1 MASSLPVRL
10 VVSGLPASG
19 KTALGRRVADRLG
32 FAFLDKDDILE
43 RLFESHPQIDTVVR
57 QKLSRESD
65 QLFIE
70 QARALD
76 RAVLV
81 SFWRPPDRSV
91 NYGTPTAWLN
101 SSDLLVIE
109 LHCQCEP
116 AVAYERFTNRE
127 RHPGHNDDQRLD
139 GLSKQMEDLA
149 AIGPLGLWPL
159 VEIETSDLRALDDLT
174 STAVS
179 SIDELLA

>member
-1 MASSLPVRL
+1 M
-10 VVSGLPASG
+10 GQ
-19 KTALGRRVADRLG
+19 RVADRLG

-43 RLFESHPQIDTVVR
+43 RLFESHPQIDTALR
-57 QKLSRESD
+57 QRLSRESD

-76 RAVLV
+76 SAVLV

-109 LHCQCEP
+109 LHCRCDP
-116 AVAYERFTNRE
+116 AVAYERFINRV
-127 RHPGHNDDQRLD
+127 RHPGHNDVQRLD
-139 GLSKQMEDLA
+139 GLAQQMENLA

-159 VEIETSDLRALDDLT
+159 VEIETNDLRALDDLT
-174 STAVS
+174 SAAVS
-179 SIDELLA
+179 RLDELLA